1 MKKNLQNIIKL
12 LKEIEPKIKSEFR
25 IKKLEIFGSFVKQ
38 TNNAKSDLDILI
50 TFTENPSLLQFIRLE
65 NLLSE
70 RLGVKVDLVM
80 KDSIKPRLRKS
91 ILTST
96 ISI

>member
-1 MKKNLQNIIKL
+1 M
-12 LKEIEPKIKSEFR
+12 
-25 IKKLEIFGSFVKQ
+25 KQ
-38 TNNAKSDLDILI
+38 TNNSKSDLDILI

-80 KDSIKPRLRKS
+80 KDSIKPKLRKS
-91 ILTST
+91 ILTNT